1 MAGRKGVLL
10 VISAPSGTGKSTLV
24 QELLSRVDGVEFSVS
39 FTTRGI
45 RPGELDGRDYHFID
59 RDRFDAMIRSGEF
72 LEWADVFEERYGTG
86 RSVSLERLAAGRD
99 LILDIDIQG
108 GRQLRAS
115 GIDAVSV
122 FILPPS
128 FPTLKTRLERRASES
143 ETQVAT
149 RLSMAR
155 SEANEVKYY
164 DYVVVNDDLDAAVDQ
179 LITILSAERLRVSRR
194 RLETEEVLSTF
205 PAE

>member
-1 MAGRKGVLL
+1 MAARKGVLL

-24 QELLSRVDGVEFSVS
+24 RELLARMDDVEFSVS
-39 FTTRGI
+39 FTTRKK
-45 RPGELDGRDYHFID
+45 REGEQDGRDYHFID
-59 RDRFDAMIRSGEF
+59 RDRFDAMIGAGEF
-72 LEWADVFEERYGTG
+72 LEWADVFKERYGTG

-108 GRQLRAS
+108 GRQVRAS

-122 FILPPS
+122 FLLPPNFS
-128 FPTLKTRLERRASES
+128 TLKSRLLGRGSDSE
-143 ETQVAT
+143 EQVAT

-155 SEANEVKYY
+155 SEAEEVKYY
-164 DYVVVNDDLDAAVDQ
+164 DYVVVNDELESAVRQ
-179 LITILSAERLRVSRR
+179 LTTILLSERLRVSRR
-194 RLETEEVLSTF
+194 GPETEEVLSTF

>member
-1 MAGRKGVLL
+1 MVARNGVLL

-24 QELLSRVDGVEFSVS
+24 HELLSRMDGVEFSVS
-39 FTTRGI
+39 FTTRKM
-45 RPGELDGRDYHFID
+45 RDGERDGRDYHFIR
-59 RDRFDAMIRSGEF
+59 RDRFDAMIGAGEF
-72 LEWADVFEERYGTG
+72 LEWADVFDARYGTG
-86 RSVSLERLAAGRD
+86 RSVSLERLSAGRD

-128 FPTLKTRLERRASES
+128 FSALKSRLESRGTDSAD
-143 ETQVAT
+143 QVAA

-155 SEANEVKYY
+155 IEAEEVKYY
-164 DYVVVNDDLDAAVDQ
+164 DYVVVNDDLESAVDQ

-194 RLETEEVLSTF
+194 RPATREVLSTF
-205 PAE
+205 PSE